1 MEPDF
6 FKHVGRSE
14 LVEKLGVKLQCLTTG
29 KGQLTGFQIIGNI
42 EKRRVR
48 EIGILLFQIGNF
60 SLVK

>member
-6 FKHVGRSE
+6 LKHVGRSE
-14 LVEKLGVKLQCLTTG
+14 VVEKLGVKLQGLTTG

-48 EIGILLFQIGNF
+48 EIGILRVQIGNF

>member
-6 FKHVGRSE
+6 LKHVGRSE
-14 LVEKLGVKLQCLTTG
+14 LVEKLGVKLQCLTTD

-48 EIGILLFQIGNF
+48 EIGILLVQIGNF